1 MLNPR
6 SQLLGGLKKA
16 TIEMILL
23 NPKMTQ
29 TAMAEK
35 LDITSRAVKKSI
47 KELNEKGILQRVGSA
62 RSGYW
67 EVKDN

>member
-1 MLNPR
+1 MN
-6 SQLLGGLKKA
+6 QTQQKI
-16 TIEMILL
+16 IEMILL

-35 LDITSRAVKKSI
+35 LGITSRTVKKSI
-47 KELNEKGILQRVGSA
+47 KELNEKGILQQVGSA